1 MKRACLLLALL
12 PSWLR
17 AMAAETPRVQNLV
30 HVKSILAEA
39 RKAYGHGDLTNALA
53 LATQAI
59 ELEPASAE
67 SWMFRGRLRESARNY
82 SGAAGDF
89 AKVIQLEPGAAE
101 AYVHRGQARFRL
113 GRREMAVED
122 FDRAVAVAPARAPQ
136 LWQRGLALCEVGRYA
151 DARKQFEA
159 CHTVSS
165 NDVECAAWHF
175 LCVAKTDGVEPA
187 RAHVLAVEGDPRV
200 PMPEIWK
207 LLAGQGKPEDIEA
220 AVEAGKPS
228 AFERDVRRFYAGLYL
243 GLFFEATG
251 DLTRARTELARAVA
265 VADKVDYLGDA
276 ARLHAAGLVKPE
288 DK

>member
-1 MKRACLLLALL
+1 MKWACLLVALL
-12 PSWLR
+12 PSWIGTV
-17 AMAAETPRVQNLV
+17 AANTPRIQNLV
-30 HVKSILAEA
+30 HVKTILAEA

-59 ELEPASAE
+59 ELEPAAAE
-67 SWMFRGRLRESARNY
+67 SWMFRGRLREWVRDF

-89 AKVIQLEPGAAE
+89 AKVIQLEPGAAD

-113 GRREMAVED
+113 GRREMAAED

-151 DARKQFEA
+151 DARKQFET
-159 CHTVSS
+159 CHTVST

-187 RAHVLAVEGDPRV
+187 RAHLLAVAGDPRV
-200 PMPEIWK
+200 PMAELWK
-207 LLAGQGKPEDIEA
+207 LLAGQGKPEDVEA
-220 AVEAGKPS
+220 AVQAGQPS
-228 AFERDVRRFYAGLYL
+228 DFERDVRRFYAGLYL

-251 DLTRARTELARAVA
+251 DLPRARTELARAVEL
-265 VADKVDYLGDA
+265 ADKVDYLADA
-276 ARLHAAGLVKPE
+276 ARLHAARLRE
-288 DK
+288 TDDK